1 MDYADKRVLI
11 VEDQRPFLLVLRGL
25 LHDMGATEVV
35 TKPSA
40 EQALSL
46 CRKRKFDIIISD
58 LHLGTE
64 KKNGFEFIE
73 ELRSKKL
80 LRPTSIFMLISAD
93 STRPIV
99 LGSIERSPDDYL
111 VKPFSQA
118 QIKARLNRAWKK
130 RQNLLP
136 VFQALHD
143 DDEQQAQEKAEALF
157 SANSHYRGTL
167 AQILIEIYWK
177 QEQYDKVNQLLTQ
190 FDKDHHVL
198 WIRIY
203 QAKNLLKMNKLDE
216 AKAIAESVLV
226 KNRFS
231 AEAHDILAECQHLS
245 NDGETALKTIRHAIK
260 ISPYSIPRH
269 ITACKIARKH
279 RDFVLA
285 SESAQAIWQLS
296 RKTMQQH
303 AGIWCEYIRSILDV
317 AEHADDKRIKNRY
330 QQEALLAM
338 QRGKFD
344 EYLCRQNDNF
354 DFVIYEQIIDARVY
368 SLDGKLADA
377 KRSIISSQDAIEQKY
392 DAYPVFYAP
401 DSIKVFFDLGEY
413 DEAENLMRLVNEKH
427 YAIENT
433 LIHADKLKASDN
445 QKQYMLHNKEGID
458 HYQAGD
464 FDAAYLSFGRALHFA
479 PVNTGVALNLLQCIL
494 KLISKNTTREPAL
507 VNECRR
513 LNTLL
518 TGMPMKSH
526 YQQKFDE
533 LKKEIRGFIG
543 RAA

>member
-58 LHLGTE
+58 LHLGSD

-73 ELRSKKL
+73 ELRGKKL
-80 LRPTSIFMLISAD
+80 LKATSIFMLISAD

-99 LGSIERSPDDYL
+99 LGSIDRSPDDYL
-111 VKPFSQA
+111 IKPFSQA
-118 QIKARLNRAWKK
+118 QIKARLNRAWNK
-130 RQNLLP
+130 RQQLLP

-143 DDEQQAQEKAEALF
+143 ENEQRAQQQAEALF
-157 SANSHYRGTL
+157 TANTHYRGTL

-177 QEQYDKVNQLLTQ
+177 NKQYAKVNELLAQ
-190 FDKDHHVL
+190 FDKDRHVL

-203 QAKNLLKMNKLDE
+203 QAKNLLKMVKLDE
-216 AKAIAESVLV
+216 AKAMAESVLV

-231 AEAHDILAECQHLS
+231 AEAHDILAECQHLA
-245 NDGETALKTIRHAIK
+245 NEGEPALKTIRQAIK
-260 ISPYSIPRH
+260 ISPYCVHRH
-269 ITACKIARKH
+269 VTACKIARKYK
-279 RDFVLA
+279 DFVLA

-296 RKTMQQH
+296 RKTLQQH
-303 AGIWCEYIRSILDV
+303 ANIWCEYIRSILDV
-317 AEHADDKRIKNRY
+317 AEHAEDKRTKNRY

-344 EYLCRQNDNF
+344 EYLCRNNDNF
-354 DFVIYEQIIDARVY
+354 DFLIYEQIINARVY

-377 KRSIISSQDAIEQKY
+377 KRSIVSSQDAIEQKY

-413 DEAENLMRLVNEKH
+413 DEADTLLRLVNDNH

-433 LIHADKLKASDN
+433 LIQTDKLNASEN
-445 QKQYMLHNKEGID
+445 QRQYMLHNKEGIE

-464 FDAAYLSFGRALHFA
+464 FDAAYLSFGQALHFA

-494 KLISKNTTREPAL
+494 KLISKNTTREPGL
-507 VNECRR
+507 LNECRR
-513 LNTLL
+513 LNALL
-518 TGMPMKSH
+518 GGMPMKTH
-526 YQQKFDE
+526 YQQKFDD
-533 LKKEIRGFIG
+533 LKKEIKGFIG
-543 RAA
+543 KAA